1 MLENVKMKVLA
12 IAFLVISIVIGVAM
26 IPQLNKYGADAL
38 MVAAE
43 NQFMYEK
50 AIHVLAML
58 LIGFGF
64 LMVFVKKYGYT
75 SITATY
81 LVVALSLPLYMPN

>member
-1 MLENVKMKVLA
+1 MLADMKMKVLA
-12 IAFLVISIVIGVAM
+12 IAFLVISVVIGVAM
-26 IPQLNKYGADAL
+26 IPQLNKYGTEAL
-38 MVAAE
+38 MGAAE
-43 NQFMYEK
+43 NEFMYEK

-58 LIGFGF
+58 LMGFGF

-81 LVVALSLPLYMPN
+81 LVVALSLP